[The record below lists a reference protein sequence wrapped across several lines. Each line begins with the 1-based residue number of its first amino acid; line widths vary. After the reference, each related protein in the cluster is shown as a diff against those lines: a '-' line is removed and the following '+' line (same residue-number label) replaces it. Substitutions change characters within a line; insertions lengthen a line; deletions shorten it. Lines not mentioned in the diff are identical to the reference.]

1 MEELE
6 QKKLDAYEA
15 KKSLEKSRREAKKVA
30 HQKVVSR
37 SVAKTFNQGLK
48 FNTLTLLKDIGYFS
62 DPFKEEVLDSAVLPW
77 LFEQTEKFVNE
88 GDSFN
93 SYPNTVVAS
102 HIEDKAAHHVKK
114 VEEHRKLLAD
124 RRQAAEDAAAQKLA
138 DKLARRAERERLR
151 KEAERKELENKIEKA
166 FIEPHQ
172 SVTEVAA
179 CNVIEIDG
187 WNHTQK
193 QHIVTAIG
201 GFFGQLITILNTVAH
216 YYPQLD
222 RNVKSG
228 KSGRSKPP
236 ASRGE
241 TDDKESKAASQAAE
255 DIASEKEIPR
265 NILSPAVVQ

>member
-37 SVAKTFNQGLK
+37 SVAKTFNQSLK
-48 FNTLTLLKDIGYFS
+48 FNTLVLLKDIGYFS
-62 DPFKEEVLDSAVLPW
+62 DPFKEEVLDAQVLPW

-88 GDSFN
+88 GAAFN

-102 HIEDKAAHHVKK
+102 HIEDKSAHHVKK

-124 RRQAAEDAAAQKLA
+124 RRQAAEDAAAQKKA
-138 DKLARRAERERLR
+138 EKLARREERERLR

-179 CNVIEIDG
+179 VNIIEIDG
-187 WNHTQK
+187 WNHSQK

-216 YYPQLD
+216 YYP
-222 RNVKSG
+222 
-228 KSGRSKPP
+228 
-236 ASRGE
+236 
-241 TDDKESKAASQAAE
+241 
-255 DIASEKEIPR
+255 
-265 NILSPAVVQ
+265 